1 MTNRKLLRP
10 WDRTEWT
17 MLGPCATPPGM
28 KPGDW
33 YEITDG
39 NITVKVQRSEL
50 ERSYVARRN
59 LIVGGYAVGDA
70 LRTYAVEYRIVER
83 ATPMDPWDQDNW
95 CTMPDCPGRVVH
107 HAGFGGSD
115 EHLAAITDCTVY
127 AYDMDGRPLE
137 TDCCSACVLQV
148 IDGEHDTDPSRKVIV
163 ERSVTP

>member
-1 MTNRKLLRP
+1 MTNRKLVRP

-17 MLGPCATPPGM
+17 MLGPCPTPPGM
-28 KPGDW
+28 KAGDW

-39 NITVKVQRSEL
+39 NVTVKVQRSEL

-59 LIVGGYAVGDA
+59 LIVGGYAIGDA
-70 LRTYAVEYRIVER
+70 LRTYSIEYRLVSRTVDPFDWCEQ
-83 ATPMDPWDQDNW
+83 AT
-95 CTMPDCPGRVVH
+95 CPGVAVPRD
-107 HAGFGGSD
+107 GFGGTRG
-115 EHLAAITDCTVY
+115 HRPALNDCTVY
-127 AYDMDGRPLE
+127 GYDMDGRPLE